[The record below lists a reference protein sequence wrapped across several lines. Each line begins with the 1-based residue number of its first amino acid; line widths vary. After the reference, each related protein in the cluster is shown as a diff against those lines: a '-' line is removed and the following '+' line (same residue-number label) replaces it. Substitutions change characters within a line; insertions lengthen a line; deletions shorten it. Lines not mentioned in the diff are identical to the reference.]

1 MVSAQPR
8 QGPRVQGH
16 QNGLLWTDRNPAKL
30 PIHLDSIA
38 KCLDINAKD
47 YCHLRHSNGM
57 QTNPLLISTT
67 IGDSWPI
74 ADGLVWGALVRKLPF
89 NGEHILEINGR
100 KFGAG
105 STVAKFRRFESL
117 L

>member
-8 QGPRVQGH
+8 QAPRVQGH

-57 QTNPLLISTT
+57 QTNPLLIPTT
-67 IGDSWPI
+67 IGNSWPKW
-74 ADGLVWGALVRKLPF
+74 DWRVWSAR
-89 NGEHILEINGR
+89 GR
-100 KFGAG
+100 
-105 STVAKFRRFESL
+105 
-117 L
+117 